1 MSIVKNIKKELNV
14 TYTENKDRA
23 FLSTLD
29 ANLDFFGIAGASRY
43 SPHIVERL
51 FREAFYEDPV
61 MAVKN
66 MFYLRDIR
74 GGLGERLAGRI
85 SLSTLIQADLDQAVK
100 FIPYIVEYGRWD
112 DLMTYLY
119 YEGTA
124 QAAADYIKAQ
134 LKKDLALFEQGKP
147 ISLCSKW
154 MPSIN
159 ASSAFTRSHAKKL
172 IALMKMTAK
181 DYRQLL
187 SKLRKGKIVERHLTE
202 RDYCFEYEKLPAKAL
217 NKYQE
222 AFRRNDPKRY
232 DEYLGK
238 LQRGEVK
245 AKVKTLYPYEI
256 LKMLGVNS
264 VLAEA
269 QWQAIER
276 KTDKGNT
283 IVVRDGSGSMMDT
296 PNVYETAT
304 SLAILFSEQ
313 LSGEF
318 KNKFITFSAEPQLVE
333 LPDDGSLSKKAAIC
347 RRYNDCTNT
356 DIRKV
361 YDLLLEASKKI
372 TDPKDYITRIVII
385 SDMEFDVG
393 TSNVPTY
400 EEMKNKFKNAN
411 IPLPELVFWNVDAR
425 RVHFAADKD
434 DPNVRFVSG
443 LSGNLIE
450 TIIDNEA
457 IDPIDFMKQT
467 LAKYDFV
474 EILMKES
481 ALAP

>member
-1 MSIVKNIKKELNV
+1 MSIIKNIRKELNH
-14 TYTENKDRA
+14 TFTENLDQTFR
-23 FLSTLD
+23 STLD

-51 FREAFYEDPV
+51 FREAFDEDPV

-66 MFYLRDIR
+66 MFYLRDVR
-74 GGLGERLAGRI
+74 GGLGERRGGRI
-85 SLSTLIQADLDQAVK
+85 SLSEFIQQDLDQAVK

-124 QAAADYIKAQ
+124 QPTADHIKAQ
-134 LKKDLALFEQGKP
+134 LEKDLELFEQGKS

-159 ASSAFTRSHAKKL
+159 ASSALTRSHAKKL
-172 IALMKMTAK
+172 ISLMKMTAK
-181 DYRQLL
+181 EYRQLL
-187 SKLRKGKIVERHLTE
+187 SKLRKGKIVERNLTE
-202 RDYCFEYEKLPAKAL
+202 RDYSFEYEKLPAKAM

-222 AFRRNDPKRY
+222 AFRRNDQEK
-232 DEYLGK
+232 YLAYLDRLVK
-238 LQRGEVK
+238 GEVQ
-245 AKVKTLYPYEI
+245 AKVRTLHPYEI
-256 LKMLGVNS
+256 LKMVFQNEPLG
-264 VLAEA
+264 EA
-269 QWQAIER
+269 QWKAIER
-276 KTDKGNT
+276 KTDTGNT
-283 IVVRDGSGSMMDT
+283 IVVRDGSGSMTCT

-318 KNKFITFSAEPQLVE
+318 KNKFITFSSRPKLVE
-333 LPDDGSLSKKAAIC
+333 LPDGAGLRTKAMIC
-347 RRYNDCTNT
+347 QRYDDCSNT
-356 DIRKV
+356 DIRRV
-361 YDLLLEASKKI
+361 YDLLLESSKKI

-385 SDMEFDVG
+385 SDMEFDAG
-393 TSNVPTY
+393 TCNVPTY
-400 EEMKNKFKNAN
+400 EEMKNKFENEG

-443 LSGNLIE
+443 LSGKVIE
-450 TIIDNEA
+450 TIIDNKA
-457 IDPIDFMKQT
+457 IDPVDFMKQT
-467 LAKYDFV
+467 LARYDFV
-474 EILMKES
+474 KEVMNS
-481 ALAP
+481 